1 MIPFLRKI
9 GLLIRNE
16 TMSLISLVIGCL
28 IMALGM
34 NLFLIPNKIVA
45 GGLSGVGTVLYHLFN
60 LPVGM
65 TVLAM
70 NVPLFLASWKTL
82 GRSFGIK
89 TLISTILLSL
99 FIDGTFFLN
108 VLTHDLLLASIMGGG
123 MTGLGLGL
131 IFRENASTGG
141 TDLAAKIIH
150 KIVPFISVGQILMV
164 VDVLVVIMAALVFGQ
179 FEFALYAAVTIFV
192 TARVIDAIIIGVNYT
207 KAVYI
212 ISLKSEVISERIL
225 KELNR
230 GVTELKGRG
239 MFTGDARPV
248 LLCVLRSRDIPH
260 LKKITSE
267 EDPEG
272 FMFISD
278 VREALGEGFSF
289 EPKR

>member
-1 MIPFLRKI
+1 MSPLLRRT
-9 GLLIRNE
+9 GHLIRNE
-16 TMSLISLVIGCL
+16 ALSIISLVIGSL
-28 IMALGM
+28 IMALAM

-45 GGLSGVGTVLYHLFN
+45 GGLSGVGTVLFHLFG

-89 TLISTILLSL
+89 TLISTILLSF
-99 FIDGTFFLN
+99 FIDGTAFLD
-108 VLTHDLLLASIMGGG
+108 VMTHDLLLASIMGGG

-150 KIVPFISVGQILMV
+150 KLISFISVGQILMV
-164 VDVLVVIMAALVFGQ
+164 VDALVVLMAALVFGQ

-212 ISLKSEVISERIL
+212 ISLKSEIISERIL

-239 MFTGDARPV
+239 LFTGDNRPV

-260 LKKITSE
+260 LKQITSE

-278 VREALGEGFSF
+278 VREALGEGFSY
-289 EPKR
+289 EPER